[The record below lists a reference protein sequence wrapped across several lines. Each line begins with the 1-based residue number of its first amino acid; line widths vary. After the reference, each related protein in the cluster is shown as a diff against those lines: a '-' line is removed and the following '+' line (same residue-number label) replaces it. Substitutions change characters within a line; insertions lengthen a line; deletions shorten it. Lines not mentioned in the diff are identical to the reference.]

1 MERIYT
7 MYLSGMTVDVISR
20 QLQSEHIVIPDKK
33 FTFGK
38 NMVMNILKNEKYC
51 GDCILQKTVTIDC
64 ISKTRKGNLM
74 PHAYLVAIMTVNDNP
89 VPCDDWITA
98 AVG

>member
-33 FTFGK
+33 FSFGK

-51 GDCILQKTVTIDC
+51 GDCHH
-64 ISKTRKGNLM
+64 SENRNR
-74 PHAYLVAIMTVNDNP
+74 
-89 VPCDDWITA
+89 
-98 AVG
+98 